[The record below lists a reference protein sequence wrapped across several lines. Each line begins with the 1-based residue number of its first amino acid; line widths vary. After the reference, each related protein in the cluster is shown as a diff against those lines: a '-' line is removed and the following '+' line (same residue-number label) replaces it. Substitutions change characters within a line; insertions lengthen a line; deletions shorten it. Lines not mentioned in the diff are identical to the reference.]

1 MNQLEGK
8 ILLSTND
15 AHHIVSFDDILYCKS
30 ENSST
35 TFFLCNGEQINTSIS
50 IGLLESRLG
59 EHSFVRSHQS
69 YIVNMKHILRIHR
82 HKEIEL
88 ELIND
93 NFLPVSTRRKST
105 VMQFLNKIERIQRA

>member
-1 MNQLEGK
+1 MDQFEGK
-8 ILLSTND
+8 IMLSTSN
-15 AHHIVSFDDILYCKS
+15 AHHIVSFEDILYCKS

-35 TFFLCNGEQINTSIS
+35 AIFLCNGEKISTSIS
-50 IGLLESRLG
+50 IGLLESRLV
-59 EHSFVRSHQS
+59 EHSFIRSHQS

-93 NFLPVSTRRKST
+93 TFLPVSTRRKSV
-105 VMQFLNKIERIQRA
+105 VMQFFNKIERIQRV